1 MRKGNSMAQRV
12 IECGLAAA
20 LSVMVGK
27 WKPLIIWELAEHGS
41 MRFSELR
48 RRLVPITEKVLTQQL
63 RELEAHGLVSRTV
76 HPVVPPHVEYAT
88 TAFGESLNRA
98 LEPLG
103 EWGHEHATRI
113 AAMTADHGATGR
125 DISRRAPQ

>member
-1 MRKGNSMAQRV
+1 MTERIA
-12 IECGLAAA
+12 ECGLTSA

-27 WKPLIIWELAEHGS
+27 WKPLIIWELTEHGT

-48 RRLVPITEKVLTQQL
+48 RGLAPITEKVLTQQL

-88 TAFGESLNRA
+88 TEFGESLNRA

-103 EWGHEHATRI
+103 QWGHEHAARI
-113 AAMTADHGATGR
+113 AALTSDDPG
-125 DISRRAPQ
+125 